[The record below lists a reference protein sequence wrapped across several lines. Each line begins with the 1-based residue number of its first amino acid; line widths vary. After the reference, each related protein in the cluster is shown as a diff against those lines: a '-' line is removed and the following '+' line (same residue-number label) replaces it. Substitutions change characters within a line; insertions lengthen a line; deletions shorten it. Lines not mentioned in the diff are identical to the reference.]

1 MTTTEQQ
8 NQQQQQFL
16 KTPKQSARS
25 AQNINNSSPTNN
37 KNSSITPKNNKSKLS
52 PSSFSQNTLIPL
64 EREIKADELSISGK
78 WSPQLKPHEKTTI
91 ASRLR
96 DQFSPISKKNFHNLQ
111 NISPFSK
118 ANSPLNF
125 KQNSLNSPESL
136 PPLSPLVKSSKV
148 SRLRQDLSNDTPFSF
163 SPTGKTT
170 SLKHSLDDHLKS
182 PLSQKSKNPRFSQPN
197 VKLYD
202 LFQES
207 DDETPKTKFSR
218 TLFDD
223 MKIASP
229 NQSSLLDPNSN
240 FSLLINNNAQNQH
253 HFLNNHE
260 ISPTNLLDK
269 TFFNESSSFN
279 NTKSSTTPHC
289 FYTPDINECKY
300 TYPLIITFYQS
311 FLYTNIYLISFIR
324 PNHIPSPF

>member
-8 NQQQQQFL
+8 NQQQQQCL

-25 AQNINNSSPTNN
+25 TQNINNSSPTNHI
-37 KNSSITPKNNKSKLS
+37 NSSITPKNNKSKLS
-52 PSSFSQNTLIPL
+52 PTSFSQNTLIPL

-96 DQFSPISKKNFHNLQ
+96 DQFSPITNKNFHNLQ
-111 NISPFSK
+111 SISPFSK

-125 KQNSLNSPESL
+125 KQNGLNSPESL

-148 SRLRQDLSNDTPFSF
+148 SRLRQDLTNAIKLTHHFPISIHLIDTPFSF

-170 SLKHSLDDHLKS
+170 SLKHSLDEHLKS

-229 NQSSLLDPNSN
+229 NQNSLLDPNSN
-240 FSLLINNNAQNQH
+240 FSLLINNNVQNQS
-253 HFLNNHE
+253 HFLNNLQT
-260 ISPTNLLDK
+260 SPTNLLDK

-279 NTKSSTTPHC
+279 NTKSTTTTHC
-289 FYTPDINECKY
+289 FYTPDIKDCKY
-300 TYPLIITFYQS
+300 TYPQYYHLQS
-311 FLYTNIYLISFIR
+311 IFFL
-324 PNHIPSPF
+324 H